1 MAAGLFIIHPR
12 DGWIPM
18 VFSDRLP
25 PVRDQKLVSLS
36 QFIRQQTIKTIF
48 QTKGVL
54 PAFPR
59 LTHALALAAAAR
71 ATPG

>member
-1 MAAGLFIIHPR
+1 MA
-12 DGWIPM
+12 
-18 VFSDRLP
+18 FSDRLP
-25 PVRDQKLVSLS
+25 AVWDQKLVYLS

-48 QTKGVL
+48 QTKRML
-54 PAFPR
+54 PEFPR